1 MATTR
6 QWLNLPYGHNGD
18 AIGVCVMSFGLLKR
32 CLCGKAETLHVLL
45 PAFCITYSL
54 RVPISG
60 GVPSSSG

>member
-6 QWLNLPYGHNGD
+6 QWLNLPYGHNGN
-18 AIGVCVMSFGLLKR
+18 AIGVCVMSFGLLKHWQYS
-32 CLCGKAETLHVLL
+32 KAESLHVLL
-45 PAFCITYSL
+45 PAFCIAYSQ